1 MELENPPACLKSE
14 VWKFYKFPV
23 STVNGRKVVDKSRV
37 VCSKCSEILKYS
49 GGTTNLRTHL
59 ERHHQYPKCAGITM
73 KKKSKIVPGNLP
85 VSGAG
90 PCPTDE
96 KRAAFFATKYSFNS
110 YQSKKITKAI
120 GIFLVKDMRP
130 YSLVE
135 NAGFINLV
143 KTLDSRY
150 QIPSRTYFSETL
162 IPDLY
167 NAEKGALMK
176 DISSASSIALTT
188 DGWTSRATESYITV
202 TVHFIDEAWKLKNY
216 VLVTRPMH
224 ESHTGENIGSF
235 LKETLAEW
243 NLTKFGQIPV
253 VTDNASNMDIAVAR
267 ADMFPHVKCLAHTIN
282 LAAQK
287 ALGINA
293 VSRLLGRIRRIV
305 SFFHRSSTAAQLLKV
320 KQSSLSLP
328 VHKLMIDVSTR
339 WNSAYDMVHRYLEQQ
354 PVIAATLLSNDI

>member
-1 MELENPPACLKSE
+1 MCWYYYEKKSE
-14 VWKFYKFPV
+14 
-23 STVNGRKVVDKSRV
+23 
-37 VCSKCSEILKYS
+37 
-49 GGTTNLRTHL
+49 
-59 ERHHQYPKCAGITM
+59 
-73 KKKSKIVPGNLP
+73 IVPGNLP

-96 KRAAFFATKYSFNS
+96 KRAA
-110 YQSKKITKAI
+110 
-120 GIFLVKDMRP
+120 
-130 YSLVE
+130 
-135 NAGFINLV
+135 
-143 KTLDSRY
+143 
-150 QIPSRTYFSETL
+150 
-162 IPDLY
+162 
-167 NAEKGALMK
+167 
-176 DISSASSIALTT
+176 
-188 DGWTSRATESYITV
+188 
-202 TVHFIDEAWKLKNY
+202 FIDEAWKLKNY

-354 PVIAATLLSNDI
+354 PAIAATLLSNDIKKNVHQLDTLSNADIKLAEDLLQVLKVLKDVTTTLCDEKIPTVSMILPIQKAILSHVQQVCFIDLFIHIYFYTLT